1 MTRGLALALLLL
13 AGLSQA
19 QAVAQTPSKVW
30 RIGFLGDGS
39 PEARA
44 AHTLEPVREG
54 LRDFGYV
61 EGRNLTLDAR
71 WSGES
76 RDRSVGA
83 QEPSA
88 NDIGSDGVRRGRVLM
103 SYGPDLAALCRRAAV
118 FVDKIFKGG
127 RPGDIPV
134 EQPTRFELVLNLK
147 TAQALG
153 ITVPPTLRLRADRVL
168 E

>member
-1 MTRGLALALLLL
+1 
-13 AGLSQA
+13 
-19 QAVAQTPSKVW
+19 
-30 RIGFLGDGS
+30 
-39 PEARA
+39 
-44 AHTLEPVREG
+44 
-54 LRDFGYV
+54 
-61 EGRNLTLDAR
+61 
-71 WSGES
+71 
-76 RDRSVGA
+76 
-83 QEPSA
+83 
-88 NDIGSDGVRRGRVLM
+88 M